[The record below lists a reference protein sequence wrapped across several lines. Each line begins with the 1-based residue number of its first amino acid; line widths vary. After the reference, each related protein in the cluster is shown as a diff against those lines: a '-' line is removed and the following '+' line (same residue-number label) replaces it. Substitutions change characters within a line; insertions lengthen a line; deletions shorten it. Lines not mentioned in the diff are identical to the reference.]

1 MPEGVRGIGANAPQ
15 LIDHALHMMRSSPST
30 TRCSAFPALIT
41 CRSAVTAT
49 RRWHQL
55 SIADSGSMPLIV

>member
-1 MPEGVRGIGANAPQ
+1 MLPNSSITPLHTG
-15 LIDHALHMMRSSPST
+15 DALLTVDRALLP
-30 TRCSAFPALIT
+30 FPGLIT

-49 RRWHQL
+49 RRWHQI